1 MGEYR
6 EIAYF
11 NRIGKQF
18 EILKSGERHGKKYD
32 LKGVYD
38 LVNSNPFGWDFSYD
52 EDIGKRL
59 EVEKI
64 NRTFRKVSFSRG
76 KTSMLEEQ

>member
-6 EIAYF
+6 EIVYF

-38 LVNSNPFGWDFSYD
+38 LVDSNPFGWDFFYS
-52 EDIGKRL
+52 EDIGKKL
-59 EVEKI
+59 EIEKI
-64 NRTFRKVSFSRG
+64 NRTSKKVSFSRR
-76 KTSMLEEQ
+76 KTSVLEE